1 MATKDKPLTDIQL
14 INRWIWFF
22 VFYFLCILTIAS
34 FGLVA
39 EF

>member
-1 MATKDKPLTDIQL
+1 MAKEQKVSDIQL
-14 INRWIWFF
+14 INRWTWFF
-22 VFYFLCILTIAS
+22 VFYFVCILIIAS